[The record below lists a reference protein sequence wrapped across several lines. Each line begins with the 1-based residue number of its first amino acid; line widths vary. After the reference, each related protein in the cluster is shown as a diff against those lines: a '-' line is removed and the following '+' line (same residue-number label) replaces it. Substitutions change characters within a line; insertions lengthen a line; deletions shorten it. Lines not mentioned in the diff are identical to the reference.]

1 MRRGHIQGL
10 RFRLP
15 GIRILELLFVAVVM
29 ALLTLITGDL
39 PELEVVESTVND
51 DSFTDFVIT
60 TRGELPVD
68 TNIVVLT
75 YGPDF
80 LNENQLIDRATLAQH
95 LTLLFEMKPAL
106 VAVDY
111 LVEETRP
118 DYPDGDE
125 MLAGL
130 IKDHPDDLLIG
141 IFREDSLN
149 RFRTPPSFFGL
160 SKSQLGCVNLM
171 PGEDRTIRTF
181 QRSWTAE
188 DGEKYE
194 LLAVKAAQ
202 HINPEAAEHFAS
214 FDAESFII
222 DYAGGLGE
230 HQAAEGEN
238 AVQVFPNFPLNA
250 VLQAAFSDNPEDRAF
265 FEETIAGKA
274 VMVGYADLRQGQVA
288 SIVDRFYT
296 PLKPEKNSL
305 PDMHGVAVHANI
317 LNTIL
322 QRRVV
327 FEVPGWVNVIWG
339 TLIVFLMY
347 YGYESLRTVRPP
359 SKRALLMYPG
369 FLILLAVGLV
379 VPIFLFRYTPW
390 KLSIY
395 TPFAGMLLG
404 PLVLGI
410 YEKLKRISLDANYR
424 RKLRRPTPEGLRT
437 ALLSILALTEPNERY
452 VQGLHVLQRFF
463 HTCCDRMFAEAMR
476 RDDIGFSAETVASPT
491 PSRIRQ
497 DMSKLDLTKFSQ
509 GSQDAAAMIEILV
522 NNPLLRRSLRVARS
536 LVIALNEINR
546 QNAALDEEERLEEEQ
561 LEEVVQGADTQEESE
576 YTDTVMAAVG
586 GMVEANDYKQ
596 FEELYKALEEFVS
609 KGRTILA
616 NNDGT
621 FRTIAATAIVEE
633 STVPFIVQKRCV
645 VHNRDETFVYVS
657 EQEDANNRD
666 DYFDLLYAGDT
677 LRCRPKEHP
686 GLTEFRAEI
695 QDSSVIAE

>member
-1 MRRGHIQGL
+1 MKRGHIQGL
-10 RFRLP
+10 HFRLP
-15 GIRILELLFVAVVM
+15 GTRILELLFVAVVM

-39 PELEVVESTVND
+39 PELEVIESTVND

-60 TRGELPVD
+60 TRGELPID

-80 LNENQLIDRATLAQH
+80 LNEHQLIDRGILAQH

-160 SKSQLGCVNLM
+160 TENQLGCVNLM

-181 QRSWTAE
+181 QRSWSAGN
-188 DGEKYE
+188 GEQYE

-202 HINPEAAEHFAS
+202 HINPKAAEHFAS

-238 AVQVFPNFPLNA
+238 AVQVFPNFPLRA
-250 VLQAAFSDNPEDRAF
+250 VLDAAFSDNPQDRAF
-265 FEETIAGKA
+265 FEEKIAGKA
-274 VMVGYADLRQGQVA
+274 VMVGYADLRQGQVS

-305 PDMHGVAVHANI
+305 PDMHGVAIHANI

-322 QRRVV
+322 QRRIV

-339 TLIVFLMY
+339 TFIVFLMY
-347 YGYESLRTVRPP
+347 YGYESLRTVRPA

-369 FLILLAVGLV
+369 FLVLLAVGLV

-404 PLVLGI
+404 PLVFGI

-437 ALLSILALTEPNERY
+437 ALLSILAHTEPNERY
-452 VQGLHVLQRFF
+452 VQSLHVLQRFF
-463 HTCCDRMFAEAMR
+463 HACCDRMFAEAMR
-476 RDDIGFSAETVASPT
+476 RDDTGFSAETVASPT
-491 PSRIRQ
+491 PARIRH
-497 DMSKLDLTKFSQ
+497 DMSKLDITQLSQ
-509 GSQDAAAMIEILV
+509 GSQDAAAMIVILTD
-522 NNPLLRRSLRVARS
+522 NPLLRRSLRLARS

-546 QNAALDEEERLEEEQ
+546 QNAALDEEERLEEER
-561 LEEVVQGADTQEESE
+561 LGEAGKSVDVQEEGE

-596 FEELYKALEEFVS
+596 FEELYKALEEFVE
-609 KGRTILA
+609 KGRTVLT
-616 NNDGT
+616 NTDGT
-621 FRTIAATAIVEE
+621 FRSIAATTIVNQE
-633 STVPFIVQKRCV
+633 TAPFIVRKRCV
-645 VHNRDETFVYVS
+645 VHNREETFVYIS

-677 LRCRPKEHP
+677 LRCRPENHP
-686 GLTEFRAEI
+686 GLTEFRIEI
-695 QDSSVIAE
+695 QESSVIAE